1 MQIYTSILI
10 ISLDHLD
17 TILYP
22 TYSLPLCDEQM
33 MSLLYALIT
42 INGVFLTI
50 LTTYLIGRATAH
62 RQEQL
67 IIEERCR
74 PYFDK
79 ITAFRL
85 VCKNILDFA
94 FTHQKRTTD
103 LVLFNK
109 KYKPLLYFDYLET
122 SCTDHMHPLAEGL
135 MEENDFSDT
144 ETPFCLAV
152 KTLVYPNG
160 YNLMK
165 YPELYGEQVMNV
177 NYSFSFVA
185 QLYEWNT
192 FSRMKHLLRD
202 KPEMLDWPYV
212 KQDRTTQSFF
222 TLLNQNNTEMS
233 TEESF
238 NKILDD
244 FDTTYIPD
252 LCGIMSKAIPNAI
265 GTNKVIVAFLL
276 LELLLGIIT
285 PIILLLFNVLYP
297 CIVVI
302 VGIITIILLCASVFE
317 IIKDIKEKTTIY
329 R

>member
-1 MQIYTSILI
+1 MQIYASIPI

-17 TILYP
+17 SILYP
-22 TYSLPLCDEQM
+22 TCSLPPCDEQM
-33 MSLLYALIT
+33 MSLLFALIT

-67 IIEERCR
+67 IIEEKCR

-85 VCKNILDFA
+85 VCKNFLDFA
-94 FTHQKRTTD
+94 FTHQKHTTD

-122 SCTDHMHPLAEGL
+122 SCTDYVHPLAEEL
-135 MEENDFSDT
+135 MEEKNFSDM
-144 ETPFCLAV
+144 ETPLCLAV

-160 YNLMK
+160 YNLMN
-165 YPELYGEQVMNV
+165 YPELFGEQVMNV
-177 NYSFSFVA
+177 NYSFSFIA
-185 QLYEWNT
+185 QLYEWNA
-192 FSRMKHLLRD
+192 FSRMKGLLKD
-202 KPEMLDWPYV
+202 KPEMLDWTYI
-212 KQDRTTQSFF
+212 KENHTIQSFLN
-222 TLLNQNNTEMS
+222 LLNQNNKGMS
-233 TEESF
+233 TKESF

-265 GTNKVIVAFLL
+265 GTNKVIVTFLL

-285 PIILLLFNVLYP
+285 PIIFLLFNVLYP
-297 CIVVI
+297 CVVVI